1 MVSKLR
7 SLRLIKEE
15 KGDFSELFDGINS
28 MYSLSFV
35 KKCIEESMVIKEKNS
50 SELIHIDLIEA
61 QKFAYEPSGL
71 MGDHFAIEGE
81 SAEYGASEF
90 KMNHRNIKFRVA
102 KITPTKIG
110 QFVTIWKRIG
120 SGPIQPFD
128 MADPFDLVVIS
139 VRTPEHF
146 GQFVFPK
153 LVLYEKGIV
162 SKDGRGG
169 KRAIRVYPPWDRTD
183 NKQASKTQKWQ
194 LPYFFEI
201 LLNGQVDVSRIQK
214 LFTISGT
221 V

>member
-1 MVSKLR
+1 
-7 SLRLIKEE
+7 
-15 KGDFSELFDGINS
+15 
-28 MYSLSFV
+28 MYSLFFV
-35 KKCIEESMVIKEKNS
+35 RKCLEESMVIKENNS
-50 SELIHIDLIEA
+50 FELIHVDLVA
-61 QKFAYEPSGL
+61 VQKFVYKPSGL
-71 MGDHFAIEGE
+71 TGDHFAIEAE
-81 SAEYGASEF
+81 SEEYGAAEF

-162 SKDGRGG
+162 SKDGKGG

-201 LLNGQVDVSRIQK
+201 SLNGQADLSRIQK
-214 LFTISGT
+214 LFAI
-221 V
+221 